1 MSIITYINNR
11 IDELKHQ
18 MSLTDQDKNISSKD
32 KKGLND
38 YYRTKL
44 NRYVNIQ
51 KKLTKTIEVKAEILN
66 PD

>member
-1 MSIITYINNR
+1 
-11 IDELKHQ
+11 

>member
-1 MSIITYINNR
+1 
-11 IDELKHQ
+11 

-66 PD
+66 PDWKQNWEAFKIIRL